1 MPRWLIASI
10 LAIVLSCYGF
20 AALAQ
25 NVVGVHA
32 HGQASDAPTAAQMVA
47 DLAAPSVPADDSP
60 FNDAIDTATGH
71 AEPGFDHAEAVDAFQ
86 RIARPLRLSEAPARR
101 LPTVTPSPLLERP
114 KRPPRGALASA

>member
-25 NVVGVHA
+25 NVTGVHL
-32 HGQASDAPTAAQMVA
+32 HGQSSGGQDVAQLVA
-47 DLAAPSVPADDSP
+47 DSAAPPAPADDGP
-60 FNDAIDTATGH
+60 YNDAIDTATGH
-71 AEPGFDHAEAVDAFQ
+71 SEPGYDHAEAVDAFQ
-86 RIARPLRLSEAPARR
+86 RISRALRFSEAPARP